1 MSSSI
6 YYPERKLYQN
16 AVMPPPAKGFFGR
29 LFGGS
34 KTEEAPPPPFKSAVI
49 TAQSVKK
56 LLGLPNPSINVNMD
70 EARFHQFAFQP
81 VEGECTI
88 PELGKVFVPQSI
100 HMTDGTEDYFIV
112 MIDGELEVRQWPGFK
127 LDMDHTDKMK
137 SFPVKDRGVLQALE
151 KSFAL
156 LMETTGVNK
165 AYEDRF
171 KNVRPTLLD
180 QAELNALIEMLCPG
194 CDPDLASDVYN
205 AALNP
210 LPFYK
215 TNSLRL
221 QALGCQG
228 PYEGMY
234 IMLLLDGLK
243 QRKALQV
250 LPKDASMAEIGE
262 VIGSLSHGR
271 YAGIFTER
279 DRNNAELETR
289 TLLKQACGRLLNKG
303 AALMFLENNPQGY
316 NVTLVKS
323 DDVQKTAELA
333 AKCGLSMGA
342 LLV

>member
-16 AVMPPPAKGFFGR
+16 VGTPPPSGGFFSK
-29 LFGGS
+29 LFGGP
-34 KTEEAPPPPFKSAVI
+34 KAEEPPPPFKSAVI

-56 LLGLPNPSINVNMD
+56 LLGLPNPAVSINMD

-112 MIDGELEVRQWPGFK
+112 MIDGELEVRRWPGFR
-127 LDMDHTDKMK
+127 LDMDHPDKMK
-137 SFPVKDRGVLQALE
+137 SYPLKDRGVMQALE
-151 KSFAL
+151 KSFSL

-180 QAELNALIEMLCPG
+180 KEELDALLEIICPG
-194 CDPDLASDVYN
+194 CDPDLSSDVYN

-234 IMLLLDGLK
+234 MLLLLDGLK
-243 QRKALQV
+243 QRKVLQV

-262 VIGSLSHGR
+262 VISGLSQGR

-279 DRNNAELETR
+279 DTGNAELATG
-289 TLLKQACGRLLNKG
+289 TLLKLACGRLLNKG
-303 AALMFLENNPQGY
+303 AALMFLENAPQGY

-323 DDVQKTAELA
+323 DAVQKAADLA
-333 AKCGLSMGA
+333 AKCGLTMGA